1 MPTVARLLI
10 VNSLTFLGMLLL
22 VFNASGQSAG
32 EHYSSDSIN
41 RLNEISRKLL
51 DRVPD
56 SALRYSEQALEAA
69 EQANFK
75 QGMAEAMSNLGF
87 YYLDRAEFTTAYEY
101 FNKVSTIMRD
111 MQDTVGMA
119 ESMRNLGAV
128 YRQRGLYVE
137 AKEYFEEA
145 LRLAL
150 IGGNVPQQVKI
161 YKDLGGINYYLKN
174 YKSALYNFENSLELV
189 DQHKE
194 RTTYAAILNN
204 IGVVYKA
211 WKQYDSALA
220 YLLKAYTMLEDQGNV
235 RDLSANLMNIG
246 EIYDAKGQ
254 AGKAEE
260 YFFRAL
266 EAAKE
271 VRNIQRLTEAYEY
284 LADFYAKEDNFVE
297 AYKYQKLYSQYSDT
311 VYNSEVDARMA
322 EMAKKLEIERKE
334 RAFSQLIQD
343 KELELLN
350 KQNEIKELE
359 IFRKTNLVYLA
370 ILGIIVIGAVAF
382 ILYRSYQVKNSQ
394 NNRLALQN
402 NLLHEMNLKL
412 QNSEK
417 RQKELNDT
425 KDKFFGILAHDLRSP
440 LTSLRGFVQVLHL
453 DYHKFTPEEVTR
465 LTGQIE
471 RSLQSLTSLLD
482 NLLQWA
488 TSQTGVIEFKPKNLN
503 LHNLA
508 NESQELLEGV
518 ASGKRVMLEN
528 LVQPDTKIYA
538 DEQMI
543 KLILRNL
550 ISNSIKFTPA
560 GGQVSVSAWE
570 DDEFTNLVI
579 SDTGR
584 GMDSI
589 TVEAI
594 RKQTAIR
601 SSRGTENEKGSGLGL
616 VLIQDFVERHH
627 AKLEVESE
635 IGQGTVF
642 TVIFPK
648 KKRSRELS
656 STKEGAIT

>member
-1 MPTVARLLI
+1 
-10 VNSLTFLGMLLL
+10 
-22 VFNASGQSAG
+22 
-32 EHYSSDSIN
+32 
-41 RLNEISRKLL
+41 
-51 DRVPD
+51 
-56 SALRYSEQALEAA
+56 
-69 EQANFK
+69 
-75 QGMAEAMSNLGF
+75 
-87 YYLDRAEFTTAYEY
+87 
-101 FNKVSTIMRD
+101 
-111 MQDTVGMA
+111 
-119 ESMRNLGAV
+119 
-128 YRQRGLYVE
+128 
-137 AKEYFEEA
+137 
-145 LRLAL
+145 
-150 IGGNVPQQVKI
+150 
-161 YKDLGGINYYLKN
+161 
-174 YKSALYNFENSLELV
+174 
-189 DQHKE
+189 
-194 RTTYAAILNN
+194 
-204 IGVVYKA
+204 
-211 WKQYDSALA
+211 
-220 YLLKAYTMLEDQGNV
+220 
-235 RDLSANLMNIG
+235 
-246 EIYDAKGQ
+246 
-254 AGKAEE
+254 
-260 YFFRAL
+260 
-266 EAAKE
+266 
-271 VRNIQRLTEAYEY
+271 
-284 LADFYAKEDNFVE
+284 
-297 AYKYQKLYSQYSDT
+297 
-311 VYNSEVDARMA
+311 
-322 EMAKKLEIERKE
+322 MAKKLEIERKE